1 MLLIAE
7 REEQAP
13 ALAEPH
19 DIFHVPKLG
28 AAVI

>member
-1 MLLIAE
+1 MLPIADSE
-7 REEQAP
+7 QQAP

-28 AAVI
+28 SRI